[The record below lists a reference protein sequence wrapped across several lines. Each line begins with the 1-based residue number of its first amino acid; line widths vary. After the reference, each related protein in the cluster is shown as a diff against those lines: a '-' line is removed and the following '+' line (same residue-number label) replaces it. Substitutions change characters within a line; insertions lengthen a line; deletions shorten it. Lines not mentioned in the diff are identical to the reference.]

1 MKALAI
7 LYFDDMITVPL
18 GKVIGDN
25 ATADVCDSMF
35 RAAEGWELFETA
47 PGVFTLRAEHMP
59 APLTVGGHG
68 YRYIAVPIEA
78 VDTEAPL
85 TTKIDPD
92 MFRQLSA
99 VVPSKGKRK

>member
-1 MKALAI
+1 LKALSI

-68 YRYIAVPIEA
+68 YRYI
-78 VDTEAPL
+78 EAPPVMPE
-85 TTKIDPD
+85 KYAPPPKDEP
-92 MFRQLSA
+92 
-99 VVPSKGKRK
+99 PKGKRR